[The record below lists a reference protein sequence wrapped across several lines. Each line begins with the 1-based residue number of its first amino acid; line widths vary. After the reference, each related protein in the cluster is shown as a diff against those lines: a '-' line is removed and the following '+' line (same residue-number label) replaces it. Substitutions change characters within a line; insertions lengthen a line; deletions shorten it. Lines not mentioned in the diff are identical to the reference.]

1 MPDKYLFFFLSDKT
15 PCLEQNTRQKIML
28 ALQDLSKRDTFIF
41 LIKHIILVLDN
52 EPQQVPRSEI
62 VTVWVNIFNH
72 KHLTESD
79 EKFFKFLNII
89 LEVYDEKKPDI
100 IAFPLGMNNGLLN
113 DLKNLQKGRDRTS
126 KYDNVPDDSDIRY
139 EATFLDEKTDHLEH
153 TKL

>member
-1 MPDKYLFFFLSDKT
+1 
-15 PCLEQNTRQKIML
+15 ML
-28 ALQDLSKRDTFIF
+28 ALQDLPKRDTFTF

-62 VTVWVNIFNH
+62 ITVWVNIFNQ
-72 KHLTESD
+72 KHLMESD
-79 EKFFKFLNII
+79 EKFFNFLNII

-100 IAFPLGMNNGLLN
+100 IGLHFGMNNGLLN
-113 DLKNLQKGRDRTS
+113 DLRNLQKERDRTS
-126 KYDNVPDDSDIRY
+126 KYDNVPDDVDIRH